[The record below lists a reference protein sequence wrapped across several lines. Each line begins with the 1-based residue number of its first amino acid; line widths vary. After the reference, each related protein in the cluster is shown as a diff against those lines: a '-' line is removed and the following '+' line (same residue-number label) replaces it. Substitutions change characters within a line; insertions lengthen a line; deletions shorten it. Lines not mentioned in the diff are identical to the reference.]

1 MKYRISIRKIHR
13 DQNLNQEVILSWQKK
28 LNLVQKQELHL
39 KLV

>member
-1 MKYRISIRKIHR
+1 LNNIFLIDIISGG
-13 DQNLNQEVILSWQKK
+13 QLSWQKK